1 MGVKKR
7 KIKPLKTE
15 VKVRTKARAKTKA
28 KEKIKTKEMNFQ
40 LNLNMKVQLLVG
52 FLVPI
57 FFVILVGVI
66 SSKRAEEGMVSN
78 FEESARASIETQ
90 MQYLDFGMSMVSA
103 EAMQMRLDTDLQS
116 LANGLFKNDLSK
128 ESSIYRKNISNIKVR
143 QRSNELINAIYIIP
157 KSGCKVLSTLE
168 SSDRSPDGY
177 YDTWAATE
185 EGKMIAYEKNIAGW
199 LGRSISWVGSHPQM
213 DELTGYNPN
222 DYVISYMS
230 AFPNRAAVFVVD
242 ISKKAIRQSLS
253 AVDTSD
259 GSILGF
265 VTADGSELVIKDG
278 NTTEEFAFFE
288 QDFFQNCLV
297 AEELAGT
304 EYITYGGEEYF
315 FTFVKSEKTGA
326 ALGYLVPVR
335 HVTKGAEA
343 IKSITIALVIVACIV
358 AIIIG
363 LLISLN
369 ISASMARIIKRL
381 KLAADGDL
389 TVSLNT
395 NGRSEFSVLSRY
407 IMNVITNM
415 KGLIQQVEGIAML
428 VKSAAGGVEE
438 VSARIE
444 ESSQGIKMTLAE
456 IDKGVSLQAA
466 DAGDCL
472 NQMDSLSSKIEEIG
486 GSIEQA
492 ACGSESTKEIVKKS
506 IETMEALSGKTKAT
520 IEVTD
525 KVKED
530 IEELARKSMM
540 IGEFVETINDIAEE
554 TNLLSLNASIEAARA
569 GEAGRGFAVV
579 AEAIRKLA
587 DGSGEAAREIS
598 RVVEEIVKQTKDTV
612 ATAERAGEIV
622 GEQALLVD
630 HTKEEFRNIAES
642 TSQML
647 VTIRQ
652 ISGDIESIDAQ
663 RKDTLD
669 AVSSISAVSEETATA
684 SGEVYNIS
692 QKQMD
697 VVESLKRASA
707 ELKAKMAELEGA
719 LTSFKTTEE

>member
-1 MGVKKR
+1 MRVRIGKN
-7 KIKPLKTE
+7 KPI
-15 VKVRTKARAKTKA
+15 KA
-28 KEKIKTKEMNFQ
+28 KRMSKRMAKRMTKEKGLQ
-40 LNLNMKVQLLVG
+40 LNLNIKAQLLVG

-57 FFVILVGVI
+57 FFVILVGII

-78 FEESARASIETQ
+78 FEESAMGSIETQ

-116 LANGLFKNDLSK
+116 LANGLFQNDLSK
-128 ESSIYRKNISNIKVR
+128 ESSIYRKNVSNIKVR
-143 QRSNELINAIYIIP
+143 QRANELINAIYIIP
-157 KSGCKVLSTLE
+157 KSGCKVMSTLE
-168 SSDRSPDGY
+168 TTDRSPDGY
-177 YDTWAATE
+177 YDDWAATE
-185 EGKMIAYEKNIAGW
+185 EGQMIAYEKNIAGW
-199 LGRSISWVGSHPQM
+199 LGKSISWVGSHPRM
-213 DELTGYNPN
+213 DELTGYNPE

-242 ISKKAIRQSLS
+242 ISKKAVKNSLS

-278 NTTEEFAFFE
+278 EITKEFAFFGQE
-288 QDFFQNCLV
+288 FFQNSLA
-297 AEELAGT
+297 AEELTGM
-304 EYITYGGEEYF
+304 EYVTYNGEEYF
-315 FTFVKSEKTGA
+315 FTFAKSEKTGA
-326 ALGYLVPVR
+326 ALGYLVPFA

-343 IKSITIALVIVACIV
+343 IKSITVALVIVACIV
-358 AIIIG
+358 AVIIG

-369 ISASMARIIKRL
+369 ISAGMARIIKRL
-381 KLAADGDL
+381 KLAAEGDL
-389 TVSLNT
+389 TVSLKT

-428 VKSAAGGVEE
+428 VKNAAGGVEE
-438 VSARIE
+438 VSSRIE
-444 ESSQGIKMTLAE
+444 ESSQGIKMTLSE
-456 IDKGVSLQAA
+456 IDKGVSMQAA

-472 NQMDSLSSKIEEIG
+472 NQMDSLSRKIEEIG

-492 ACGSESTKEIVKKS
+492 ACGSESTKEIVEKS

-530 IEELARKSMM
+530 IEELAQKSMK

-587 DGSGEAAREIS
+587 DGSSEAASEIN
-598 RVVEEIVKQTKDTV
+598 RVVEEIVRQTKDTV
-612 ATAERAGEIV
+612 STAERAGEIV

-647 VTIRQ
+647 NTIRL
-652 ISGDIESIDAQ
+652 ISNDIESIDAQ

-669 AVSSISAVSEETATA
+669 AVSSISAVSEETAMA

-697 VVESLKRASA
+697 VVESLKQASA
-707 ELKAKMAELEGA
+707 ELKAKMAELESA
-719 LTSFKTTEE
+719 LAAFKTTEEK